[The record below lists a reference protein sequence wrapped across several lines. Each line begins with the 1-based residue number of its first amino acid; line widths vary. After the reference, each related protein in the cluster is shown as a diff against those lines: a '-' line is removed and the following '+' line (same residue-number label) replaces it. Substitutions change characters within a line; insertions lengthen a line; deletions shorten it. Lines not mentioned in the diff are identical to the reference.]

1 MLDDLQV
8 RVNDVAQ
15 ILGLP
20 VSLTTPE
27 LQSIVFSP
35 HSGAI
40 IDAVRSKSLLS
51 RDTDEWVVRWFRKAG
66 VGGTTSPVFVP
77 GIPEK
82 EAMSRWVVPVHT
94 GSRII
99 AYLCILDPDASC
111 TVPALRALSGQIG
124 EIGRIMQAAEESA
137 IAAGAH
143 LRRLLT
149 GADSEKAAAAAELFD
164 RGNRAAQSWVIA
176 VTTMLD
182 HPDHPQAAEDHAAE
196 PMRGATLAAGAGIV
210 TCRLEDHHAFL
221 VEAADNPPNVQV
233 LADLT
238 PCCPRPLAATGN
250 PVHHPL
256 LLARSYKQARGA
268 LHIAS
273 VQHTPS
279 RMTTWKELG
288 PIKVL
293 ALQTPEDL
301 ADITHDK
308 ISALTP
314 LEAELVDTVA
324 HYLEQGR
331 KPDLVAN
338 SLHIHRGTLYYRL
351 RKFQDS
357 TGLNLES
364 GSDRLT
370 IQLSLEAL
378 KLLNAPKWQHA
389 LP

>member
-1 MLDDLQV
+1 MLDDLQM
-8 RVNDVAQ
+8 RVNDLAQ

-40 IDAVRSKSLLS
+40 IDTVRSKSLLS
-51 RDTDEWVVRWFRKAG
+51 RDTDDWVVRWFRKAG

-94 GSRII
+94 GTRII
-99 AYLCILDPDASC
+99 AFLCILDPDGSC
-111 TVPALRALSGQIG
+111 TMPALTAVSGQVG
-124 EIGRIMQAAEESA
+124 EISRIMQAAEESA
-137 IAAGAH
+137 MAAGAH
-143 LRRLLT
+143 LRQLLT
-149 GADSEKAAAAAELFD
+149 GTDSEKSTAAVELFD
-164 RGNRAAQSWVIA
+164 RGNRTAQSWTIA
-176 VTTMLD
+176 VTATLNLPG
-182 HPDHPQAAEDHAAE
+182 HPLAGGSRAPE

-210 TCRLEDHHAFL
+210 TCKFEDHHAFL
-221 VEAADNPPNVQV
+221 MEAVENPPNIQV

-238 PCCPRPLAATGN
+238 PCCPRPLAAAGSA
-250 PVHHPL
+250 VQHPMQ
-256 LLARSYKQARGA
+256 LARSYHQACGA
-268 LHIAS
+268 LRSAS
-273 VQHTPS
+273 VQRTPPP
-279 RMTTWKELG
+279 MTAWNDLG

-293 ALQTPEDL
+293 ALQTPEVL

-308 ISALTP
+308 INALTP
-314 LEAELVDTVA
+314 SGAELIDTVA

-351 RKFQDS
+351 RKFEDA

-389 LP
+389 LS